1 MKHGTSLPNLVHH
14 SSCHSLVL
22 VMLIFLHCCSM
33 FPKSTHETFSTKLFR
48 NLGSHSRLEKTKF
61 SETDFTISHY
71 AGKACPLFCFCALC
85 HIFFKSCFYGLIV
98 CVRAHGV
105 GLPWSCYYKLVHMSH
120 SPRTLFF
127 SWSAHRSK
135 TLFIYH
141 VWLLLMIA
149 FLDFWIVQVIY
160 QTNSFLEKNRDYVVF
175 EHCNLLSLS
184 KCTFVASLFP
194 PQESSKSNY
203 KFSSVATRFKVL
215 IFPFV
220 DSHNMA

>member
-98 CVRAHGV
+98 CVRAHDV
-105 GLPWSCYYKLVHMSH
+105 RASM
-120 SPRTLFF
+120 
-127 SWSAHRSK
+127 
-135 TLFIYH
+135 I
-141 VWLLLMIA
+141 LLLQA
-149 FLDFWIVQVIY
+149 CAHEPQSR
-160 QTNSFLEKNRDYVVF
+160 NSFF
-175 EHCNLLSLS
+175 LLISTQEQNSFYLS
-184 KCTFVASLFP
+184 CLIVAYDCFP
-194 PQESSKSNY
+194 
-203 KFSSVATRFKVL
+203 
-215 IFPFV
+215 
-220 DSHNMA
+220 

>member
-1 MKHGTSLPNLVHH
+1 MKHFQLSFFGTWGAIQDWRRQSFRRQISQSPIMLARHVLFFAFVHY
-14 SSCHSLVL
+14 V
-22 VMLIFLHCCSM
+22 
-33 FPKSTHETFSTKLFR
+33 
-48 NLGSHSRLEKTKF
+48 
-61 SETDFTISHY
+61 
-71 AGKACPLFCFCALC
+71 
-85 HIFFKSCFYGLIV
+85 IFFSSPASMGWLFVLE
-98 CVRAHGV
+98 HMMS

-120 SPRTLFF
+120 SPGTLFF